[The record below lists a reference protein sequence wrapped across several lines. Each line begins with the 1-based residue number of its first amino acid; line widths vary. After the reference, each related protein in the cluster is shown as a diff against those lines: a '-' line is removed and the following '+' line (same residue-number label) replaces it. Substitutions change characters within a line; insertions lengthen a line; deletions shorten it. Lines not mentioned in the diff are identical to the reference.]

1 MKLKM
6 MDYEIFKELVK
17 EQFLNYLPAEFRDFG
32 IRLET
37 VHKTNGT
44 LDGLAVVPP
53 ADRAG
58 EVFPTVYVDHM
69 YDDYVLGED
78 FRQALQNA
86 AEKWVEAYE
95 NIPEAC
101 RDFSLLGAEKRLMME
116 LVNTEKNRE
125 MLAGMPHREFHDLSV
140 IYRLVTGSDRTAV
153 YSSMVSSSMADL
165 MGMDEQQ
172 MYEAAFANT
181 REMFPTEIKTMTE
194 IMREIFISEGNPG
207 ELADLMIGEPEPVET
222 LYVITNEK
230 RTFGAAAMLY
240 EDGLHE
246 LAESIGTDLYVLPS
260 SIHEVIAVST
270 SMGSA
275 EEMARMVREVNAEQV
290 GPEERLSDQVYFYD
304 KNLRQ
309 LVPAQ
314 AAPDRQLNGTAART
328 QPKCEAGRSR

>member
-1 MKLKM
+1 M
-6 MDYEIFKELVK
+6 MEYEIFKELVA
-17 EQFLNYLPAEFRDFG
+17 EQFLNYLPAEFKDFG
-32 IRLET
+32 VRLET

-95 NIPEAC
+95 NVPEAC

-116 LVNTEKNRE
+116 LVNTEQNRE
-125 MLAGMPHREFHDLSV
+125 MLAGMPHREFYDLSI
-140 IYRLVTGSDRTAV
+140 IYRLVSGSDSTAV
-153 YSSMVSSSMADL
+153 YSTMVSSGMADL

-172 MYEAAFANT
+172 LYEAAFANT
-181 REMFPTEIKTMTE
+181 REIFPLKMYTMTE
-194 IMREIFISEGNPG
+194 IMREIFIAEGNPG
-207 ELADLMIGEPEPVET
+207 ELADMMIGEMEPMET

-230 RTFGAAAMLY
+230 RTFGAASILY

-246 LAESIGTDLYVLPS
+246 LAENVGTDLYILPS
-260 SIHEVIAVST
+260 SVHEVIAVST
-270 SMGSA
+270 SVGSA
-275 EEMARMVREVNAEQV
+275 EELARMVCDVNTEQV
-290 GPEERLSDQVYFYD
+290 SPEDRLSDQVYLYD
-304 KNLRQ
+304 KNMRQ
-309 LVPAQ
+309 LVPAM
-314 AAPDRQLNGTAART
+314 AAPDRQLNGSAAKT

>member
-1 MKLKM
+1 M
-6 MDYEIFKELVK
+6 MEYEIFKELVA
-17 EQFLNYLPAEFRDFG
+17 EQFLNYLPTEFKDFG
-32 IRLET
+32 VKLET
-37 VHKTNGT
+37 VHKTNET

-69 YDDYVLGED
+69 YDDYVLGGD

-95 NIPEAC
+95 NVPEAC

-116 LVNTEKNRE
+116 LVNTEQNRE
-125 MLAGMPHREFHDLSV
+125 MLAGMPHREFHDLSI
-140 IYRLVTGSDRTAV
+140 IYRLVSGSDSTAV
-153 YSSMVSSSMADL
+153 YSTMVSSGMAEL

-172 MYEAAFANT
+172 LYEAAFANT
-181 REMFPTEIKTMTE
+181 REMFRPQIKTMTE
-194 IMREIFISEGNPG
+194 ILREIFIAEGNPG
-207 ELADLMIGEPEPVET
+207 ELADMLVGETEPVET
-222 LYVITNEK
+222 LYIITNEK
-230 RTFGAAAMLY
+230 RTFGAASMLY

-260 SIHEVIAVST
+260 SVHEVIAVST

-275 EEMARMVREVNAEQV
+275 EEMARMVREVNTGQV
-290 GPEERLSDQVYFYD
+290 SLEERLSDQVYLYD

-309 LVPAQ
+309 LVSAME
-314 AAPDRQLNGTAART
+314 APDRQLNGTAART
-328 QPKCEAGRSR
+328 QPKCEAGHSR

>member
-1 MKLKM
+1 M

-69 YDDYVLGED
+69 YDDYMLGGD

-95 NIPEAC
+95 NVPEAC

-140 IYRLVTGSDRTAV
+140 IYRLVTGSDSTAV

-172 MYEAAFANT
+172 LYEAAFANT

-207 ELADLMIGEPEPVET
+207 ELADIMIGEPEPVET

-246 LAESIGTDLYVLPS
+246 LAESIDTDLYVLPS

-290 GPEERLSDQVYFYD
+290 SPEERLSDQVYFYD

-309 LVPAQ
+309 LVPGQ